1 MAERKSGVSR
11 VNREML
17 NDDFRLAVQRAPRAK
32 ALDGAILV
40 DLAFIR
46 PGLTDPLW
54 WPLRDVLKGYL
65 P

>member
-17 NDDFRLAVQRAPRAK
+17 NDDFRLAVQTAPRAK

-46 PGLTDPLW
+46 PGLTE
-54 WPLRDVLKGYL
+54 PLRDVLKGYL